1 MEVQDSNY
9 DLLESVLIT
18 SSPVGFKDAE
28 VAILLGNNVWK
39 YYKLCENSPPS
50 SIPTYLYYV
59 PY

>member
-28 VAILLGNNVWK
+28 VAILLGK
-39 YYKLCENSPPS
+39 
-50 SIPTYLYYV
+50 IIILYITLK
-59 PY
+59 